1 MKSLILSF
9 LAILIFF
16 GLAISEDSP
25 KWNETKST
33 HFIVYYQNAK
43 QQFIDELIAKA
54 EEYYERIADDLGFRR
69 FDFWLWENRAKVYIY
84 NDAKDYQKFT
94 KQPAWSL
101 GAAIPQDKIIYAYPA
116 VENFFE
122 RTLPHELGHIIFR
135 EFVGFHNPAV
145 PLWLDEGVAV
155 YQERGHKGE
164 IWNRLIKEAVKK
176 GTFLE
181 SEQLS
186 KFNSHKAQDKE
197 QISLFYAESAGIIDY
212 LIKEFGKDKF
222 VLFCQNLRDKKDLAR
237 ALASAY
243 PFSNMK
249 ELVDSALRK

>member
-1 MKSLILSF
+1 MKSLILVF
-9 LAILIFF
+9 LIILTFF
-16 GLAISEDSP
+16 GLAISQDSP
-25 KWNETKST
+25 KWNEVRST

-43 QQFIDELIAKA
+43 QQFIDELITRQ

-69 FDFWLWENRAKVYIY
+69 FDFWLWENRAKVYISD
-84 NDAKDYQKFT
+84 DAKGYQEFT

-101 GAAIPQDKIIYAYPA
+101 GAAIPQDKIIYAYPEA
-116 VENFFE
+116 GNFFE

-135 EFVGFHNPAV
+135 EFVGFYNPAV
-145 PLWLDEGVAV
+145 PLWLDEGVAL
-155 YQERGHKGE
+155 YLERGVKGE
-164 IWNRLIKEAVKK
+164 AWNRLIKEAVKK

-186 KFNSHKAQDKE
+186 KFNPHGAGDNE
-197 QISLFYAESAGIIDY
+197 QVSLFYAESAVMVDY

-237 ALASAY
+237 AFVSVY
-243 PFSNMK
+243 PFSNTK
-249 ELVDSALRK
+249 ELVDNALRK